1 MSQKINP
8 VGNKLGILQLWDY
21 KTQLYGRTFNE
32 YTKSIRILNYSL
44 TYLERYLAKTNILIE
59 EFQITKS
66 VHQILIKVYL
76 LDLNKSSAEK
86 EYVTSLMNTLSY
98 WLKNIPFKLTFCQ
111 RISIEDSSSLLLINY
126 MRYLLSQKKTTPK
139 KIVQSIY
146 KVINNQRSRIKIVS
160 TTKGLQLVKLIGFK
174 MEFSGCFDSSKTQM
188 AKTLKF
194 NFGSLSLTKLNNYVD
209 YSKTT
214 FFTKFGSCGI
224 KLWLFYDFL

>member
-8 VGNKLGILQLWDY
+8 IGNKLGILRLWNY
-21 KTQLYGRTFNE
+21 KTQLYGRTFNK
-32 YTKSIRILNYSL
+32 YVRSIRALNYSL
-44 TYLERYLAKTNILIE
+44 IYLKRHLAETNILVE
-59 EFQITKS
+59 EVKITKS

-76 LDLNKSSAEK
+76 FDLKKSLVKK
-86 EYVTSLMNTLSY
+86 ESITSLINTLSY
-98 WLKNIPFKLTFCQ
+98 WLKNIPFKLTFYQ

-126 MRYLLSQKKTTPK
+126 MRYLLSQKVTTPQK
-139 KIVQSIY
+139 VVQSIY
-146 KVINNQRSRIKIVS
+146 KVINNQKSRIKVVN
-160 TTKGLQLVKLIGFK
+160 TNKGLQLAKLIGFK